1 MNALMHQLNPQDRF
15 HRIYSREP
23 GPAAALFQL
32 GMTPPEFAK
41 RLNGVNCQRINQEL
55 ARRNWLY
62 RDAPGGWRVSS
73 WAMGRYLTER
83 HHNIERSSGL
93 VVLRCTPVLL
103 EKGAVVIFQLYLA
116 NGLPMKQSW
125 NGQFTR
131 TENLQGAA

>member
-1 MNALMHQLNPQDRF
+1 MTTSRRF
-15 HRIYSREP
+15 YRDSCSRP
-23 GPAAALFQL
+23 GDAQALFQP

-62 RDAPGGWRVSS
+62 RDAPGSWRVSS

-103 EKGAVVIFQLYLA
+103 EKGAAVIFQLYLA

-131 TENLQGAA
+131 TEDLQGAA

>member
-1 MNALMHQLNPQDRF
+1 MTTSRRF
-15 HRIYSREP
+15 HRDSCSRP
-23 GPAAALFQL
+23 GEAQALFQT

-55 ARRNWLY
+55 ARRDWLY
-62 RDAPGGWRVSS
+62 SDASGSWRVRG

-93 VVLRCTPVLL
+93 VVVRCTPVLL
-103 EKGAVVIFQLYLA
+103 EKGAAVIYKLYLA

-125 NGQFTR
+125 DGQFTQN
-131 TENLQGAA
+131 EVLQGAA